1 MVMMMMMM
9 ILMMMMRLMTDD
21 GDGVDDDE
29 PKSSGFACLPPGDS
43 FSYFSLMVKIM
54 MMYVYD
60 DDGYDDLYDYNND
73 HDGYDD
79 DKDDDDDDDPVME
92 PRPCLLTSGQGCGGD
107 APHTDV
113 SHTNGTQMHRCIAH
127 KYCTKIV
134 LEMYQTQMFKSK
146 PHPKCIAYTM
156 HKVYHTFKC
165 NRHAAMHKSATHKT
179 RTQPNKAHTMYK

>member
-1 MVMMMMMM
+1 
-9 ILMMMMRLMTDD
+9 MMMMRLMTDD

-92 PRPCLLTSGQGCGGD
+92 PRPCFLTPGQGCGGD
-107 APHTDV
+107 AQHTHV
-113 SHTNGTQMHRCIAH
+113 FSTHCYTPITHFIIHAFLGVKSGLKILVHV
-127 KYCTKIV
+127 KY
-134 LEMYQTQMFKSK
+134 L
-146 PHPKCIAYTM
+146 
-156 HKVYHTFKC
+156 TFH
-165 NRHAAMHKSATHKT
+165 NSAITT
-179 RTQPNKAHTMYK
+179 E